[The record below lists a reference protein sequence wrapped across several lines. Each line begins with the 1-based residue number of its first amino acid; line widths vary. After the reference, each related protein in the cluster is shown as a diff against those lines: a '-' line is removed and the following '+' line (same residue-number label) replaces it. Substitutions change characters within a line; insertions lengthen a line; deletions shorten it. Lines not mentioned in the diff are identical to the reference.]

1 MQKKIISSIVSIA
14 LFIGASLAQ
23 ADTEAETPQQGLK
36 AIVELYKTQDW
47 ENLVKERCLEARHA
61 QSEEAVKEL
70 VTSLSSQFSEAE
82 TLEALVS
89 SYEAA
94 LTAEPEIESEGTVAI
109 FASEY
114 GSVRLSKMDNGAWG
128 LRF

>member
-1 MQKKIISSIVSIA
+1 MQIKILTSIVALA

-23 ADTEAETPQQGLK
+23 ADTRKETPEQGLE
-36 AIVELYKTQDW
+36 AIVELYKKGDW
-47 ENLVKERCLEARHA
+47 ETLVRERCLEARHA
-61 QSEEAVKEL
+61 RSEASVREL
-70 VTSLSSQFSEAE
+70 IASLSSQFSDRE
-82 TLEALVS
+82 TLEALVA

-94 LTAEPEIESEGTVAI
+94 LSAEPEIESEGTVAI
-109 FASEY
+109 FSSEI

>member
-1 MQKKIISSIVSIA
+1 MQVKLLSSIVSIA

-23 ADTEAETPQQGLK
+23 ADTQKETPEQGLK
-36 AIVELYKTQDW
+36 AIVELYKKNDW
-47 ENLVKERCLEARHA
+47 ENLVKERCLDAHYAKSEA
-61 QSEEAVKEL
+61 AVQEL
-70 VTSLSSQFSEAE
+70 VASLNSQFSDAE
-82 TLEALVS
+82 TLEALVA

-94 LTAEPEIESEGTVAI
+94 LASEPQIESEGTVAI
-109 FASEY
+109 FSSEI